1 MAAARNTDIPLTQW
15 AREGK
20 YSQACIKRSPL
31 RQKFKTGDLLKDE
44 YEMFYDGTRK
54 KEHFNTGDCSI
65 EVTIKTGLT
74 VTLHLR
80 FIWLVSPKI

>member
-15 AREGK
+15 AKEGK

-44 YEMFYDGTRK
+44 YEMFYDWTRK
-54 KEHFNTGDCSI
+54 KENFNTGDCSRGDHKDRFDCNI
-65 EVTIKTGLT
+65 TLEVHMTRIT
-74 VTLHLR
+74 
-80 FIWLVSPKI
+80 